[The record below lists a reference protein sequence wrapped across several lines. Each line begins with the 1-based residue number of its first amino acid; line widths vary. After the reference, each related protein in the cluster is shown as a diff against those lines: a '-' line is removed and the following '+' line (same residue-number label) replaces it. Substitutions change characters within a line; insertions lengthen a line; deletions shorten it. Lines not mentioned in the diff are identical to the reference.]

1 MAQTKKKAELNA
13 ADLLANVGEA
23 VTASHTKTEQQA
35 KRGRRPGD
43 PSKREKRMNIAI
55 SEDLKDYLTIMSKL
69 RGVSMNDLVKE
80 ILQASLDDNQELFEK
95 CRDLASSLAHKRR
108 DII

>member
-1 MAQTKKKAELNA
+1 MARAKKQVELNP
-13 ADLLANVGEA
+13 ADMLANVGEA
-23 VTASHTKTEQQA
+23 VTASHTRTEEQA

-55 SEDLKDYLTIMSKL
+55 TEELKDYLMIMSKL
-69 RGVSMNDLVKE
+69 RGVSQNDLVKE
-80 ILQASLDDNQELFEK
+80 ILQASLDDNRELFEK
-95 CRDLASSLAHKRR
+95 CQALANSLAHRRR